1 MSDSRIIKK
10 KVLRA
15 HFFPIA
21 HLPLS

>member
-15 HFFPIA
+15 RFFPIA